1 MVVTME
7 FSNRGKAGSATHAPM
22 SYELLIA
29 SIAEIHARTQA
40 GAAGAVNRY
49 LTLRNWFTGAYI
61 VEFEQN
67 GEDRASYG
75 QQLLPRLARDLKRRK
90 VPGCSSEMLG
100 RMRLLYR
107 TYPQL
112 SESVSQPFA
121 TESGTFR
128 ASANRTEI
136 PSPPVTESSTTL
148 PTPLDGQT
156 LLRLSWSHLIELIRL
171 EDPWRR
177 AFYENECLRGSW
189 SKREL
194 QRQISSLLYERTGL
208 SLDKQAVIE
217 RARRQASEA
226 RIQISELIRD
236 PYVLEFVGL
245 AERHRYT
252 ESDLETALLDDI
264 QAFLLEL
271 GGGFCFEARQKRITV
286 GNEHDYID
294 LVFYHRLL
302 RCHLLIDLKVRH
314 FQHSDAGQMNFYLNY
329 WKREVTTPED
339 TPPVGLLLC
348 SDKDQTKVEYA
359 IGGLDQQ
366 VFVSRYL
373 IALPKPND
381 IEQLIE
387 RDRALWEQR
396 GGKNRPPSHDPPKG
410 N

>member
-1 MVVTME
+1 
-7 FSNRGKAGSATHAPM
+7 M
-22 SYELLIA
+22 SYELLIS
-29 SIAEIHARTQA
+29 SIAEVHASTQA

-49 LTLRNWFTGAYI
+49 LTLRNWFIGAYI

-75 QQLLPRLARDLKRRK
+75 QQQLPRLARDLKRRK
-90 VPGCSSEMLG
+90 IPGCSPERLG
-100 RMRLLYR
+100 RMRFFYR

-112 SESVSQPFA
+112 SESVAQPFA

-128 ASANRTEI
+128 APANPTEI
-136 PSPPVTESSTTL
+136 PSPPVTESSTV
-148 PTPLDGQT
+148 
-156 LLRLSWSHLIELIRL
+156 
-171 EDPWRR
+171 
-177 AFYENECLRGSW
+177 
-189 SKREL
+189 SK
-194 QRQISSLLYERTGL
+194 
-208 SLDKQAVIE
+208 
-217 RARRQASEA
+217 A

-236 PYVLEFVGL
+236 PHVLEFVGL

-286 GNEHDYID
+286 GNQHDYID

-329 WKREVTTPED
+329 WKREVRTPED
-339 TPPVGLLLC
+339 NPPVGLLLC

-359 IGGLDQQ
+359 IGGLGQQ
-366 VFVSRYL
+366 LFVSRYL
-373 IALPKPND
+373 VALPKPNE
-381 IEQLIE
+381 IEQLIA

>member
-1 MVVTME
+1 ME
-7 FSNRGKAGSATHAPM
+7 ISDQRRARGITPAPM
-22 SYELLIA
+22 SYELLIS
-29 SIAEIHARTQA
+29 SIAEVHARTQA

-49 LTLRNWFTGAYI
+49 LTLRNWFIGAYI

-75 QQLLPRLARDLKRRK
+75 QQLLPRLARDLKRRRI
-90 VPGCSSEMLG
+90 PGCSAEMLG
-100 RMRLLYR
+100 RTRVFYR

-112 SESVSQPFA
+112 RERGSSPFA
-121 TESGTFR
+121 TESGTFP
-128 ASANRTEI
+128 APTDRTEI
-136 PSPPVTESSTTL
+136 PSPAVTESNTAL

-171 EDPWRR
+171 EDPWKR

-217 RARRQASEA
+217 RARRQATEA
-226 RIQISELIRD
+226 RVQISELIRD

-245 AERHRYT
+245 AEQARYT
-252 ESDLETALLDDI
+252 ESDLETALLDHI

-271 GGGFCFEARQKRITV
+271 GSGFCFEARQKRITV

-302 RCHLLIDLKVRH
+302 RCHLIIDLKVRH
-314 FQHSDAGQMNFYLNY
+314 FQHSDAGQINFYLNY
-329 WKREVTTPED
+329 WKREITTPED
-339 TPPVGLLLC
+339 NPPVGLLLC

-359 IGGLDQQ
+359 TGGLDQQ

-373 IALPKPND
+373 VALPKLQE
-381 IEQLIE
+381 IEQLIQ
-387 RDRALWEQR
+387 RDRALWERRVETSRSQSC
-396 GGKNRPPSHDPPKG
+396 GPTEVN
-410 N
+410 

>member
-1 MVVTME
+1 
-7 FSNRGKAGSATHAPM
+7 M
-22 SYELLIA
+22 SYELLIS
-29 SIAEIHARTQA
+29 SIAEVHARTQA

-49 LTLRNWFTGAYI
+49 LTLRNWFIGAYI

-75 QQLLPRLARDLKRRK
+75 QHLLSRLAQDLKRRK
-90 VPGCSSEMLG
+90 IAGCSPEMLG
-100 RMRLLYR
+100 RMRFFYR
-107 TYPQL
+107 TYPHL
-112 SESVSQPFA
+112 SESVSQPF
-121 TESGTFR
+121 G
-128 ASANRTEI
+128 
-136 PSPPVTESSTTL
+136 TESSTVRAPTDWTKISSPAVTKSNAAV

-171 EDPWRR
+171 DDAWER

-194 QRQISSLLYERTGL
+194 QRQISSLLYQRTGL
-208 SLDKQAVIE
+208 SLDKQAIIE

-226 RIQISELIRD
+226 RVQISEMIRD

-245 AERHRYT
+245 AERARYT
-252 ESDLETALLDDI
+252 ESDLETALLDHI
-264 QAFLLEL
+264 QTFLLEL

-302 RCHLLIDLKVRH
+302 RCHLIIDLKVRH

-329 WKREVTTPED
+329 WKREVTTPAD
-339 TPPVGLLLC
+339 NPPVGLLLC

-366 VFVSRYL
+366 LFVSRYL
-373 IALPKPND
+373 VALPKPNE

-396 GGKNRPPSHDPPKG
+396 DQRNRPQSHDPPKG
-410 N
+410 G